1 MTRCPECSGQLR
13 PIGADFF
20 CLDCDFDT
28 LQSVKNGGVA
38 TTASVYPPPRRQR
51 PRNRTPQWIDTDA
64 EWYMKTQL
72 RRYRKWR
79 DEDFARVQPD
89 YIGTGYYTTNYFY
102 ASTVEKHENTDFFR
116 ASPRRQTPLPE
127 DVKINELAYHL
138 TVRGEDLIKAGWT
151 AEMIDQLPQ
160 FVAHKWRRK
169 RKFGLCDLSKVSPK
183 FHVGPQVIEI
193 KKHRPRSYRTGYY
206 M

>member
-20 CLDCDFDT
+20 CLDRDFDT

-38 TTASVYPPPRRQR
+38 NTASVYPPPRRQQ

-79 DEDFARVQPD
+79 DEDFARVESD
-89 YIGTGYYTTNYFY
+89 YVGTGYYTTNYFHT
-102 ASTVEKHENTDFFR
+102 STVEKHENTDFFR
-116 ASPRRQTPLPE
+116 ASPRWQTPLPE
-127 DVKINELAYHL
+127 DKKINELAYQL

-151 AEMIDQLPQ
+151 AEMIDQPPAVCRAQ
-160 FVAHKWRRK
+160 VAKEA
-169 RKFGLCDLSKVSPK
+169 KVRTL
-183 FHVGPQVIEI
+183 
-193 KKHRPRSYRTGYY
+193 RPV
-206 M
+206 